1 MMVKNSLICCVIL
14 AIVSGCAIKPATK
27 NATLQNSEIAIQLTP
42 HPESKFHQ
50 VTASFTV
57 NTSKE
62 TAFKVISDLAKTP
75 LWLKEVSSI
84 RTLKIYDFNNF
95 LLKTIL
101 DSPWPFKPRETITC
115 VATSFEDLTIDI
127 AIESCNKRHP
137 ESHNAVRISQLNS
150 HWQITQINDT
160 SVNVQYSVWLDPA
173 GNVPAYFFNRQLPT
187 QTKRSM
193 RLLKQLIEDTSDL
206 K

>member
-1 MMVKNSLICCVIL
+1 MTVKNSLIFCTIL
-14 AIVSGCAIKPATK
+14 VIVSGCAIKPAT
-27 NATLQNSEIAIQLTP
+27 NDATLQNSEIAIHLTS
-42 HPESKFHQ
+42 HPESKFNQ
-50 VTASFTV
+50 VNASFTV

-62 TAFKVISDLAKTP
+62 IAFKVISDLAKTP

-95 LLKTIL
+95 LLQTIL

-115 VATSFEDLTIDI
+115 VATSFEDLTINI
-127 AIESCNKRHP
+127 AIKSCNKRHP
-137 ESHNAVRISQLNS
+137 DSHNAVRISQLSS
-150 HWQITQINDT
+150 HWQITQIDDT
-160 SVNVQYSVWLDPA
+160 SVNVQYSAWLDPA
-173 GNVPAYFFNRQLPT
+173 GNVPAYFFNQQLPT

-193 RLLKQLIEDTSDL
+193 TLLKQLIEDNSDI